1 MARQAT
7 WTSGRGSAAHGQ
19 KGQDQGQ
26 GQGLSQA
33 KSSIPTTRIGYLG
46 VGQKPLLTLAY
57 CCGCAVTA
65 TLSRSTFTGLRCKEC
80 GHPYG
85 AGAKHVCEDVCFGP
99 LEVVYD
105 YDVIKSRVTRATIEA
120 GPVSIWRYREF
131 LPIEGDPIDV
141 GTGFTPLLKANRL
154 AKRLG
159 LKNLYIKNDGVNMPT
174 LSFKDRVVSVA
185 LTRARELGFT
195 TVSCASTG
203 NLANSTAAIAAHA
216 GLDCCVFIPSD
227 LELGKV
233 LGTLIYNPTLMAV
246 KGNYDQ
252 VNRLCSEVANTYGWG
267 FVNINLRPYY
277 SEGSKTL
284 GYEVIEQ
291 LGWQLPDHIVAPL
304 ASGSLFTKIRKGFD
318 EFIKVGLVD
327 EKPVRFSGAQAEGC
341 SPIAQAFAEGRDFIT
356 PVKPNTI
363 AKSIAIGNP
372 ADGPYAIDIANR
384 TGGTIAAVS
393 DAEIVAGIQL
403 LAETEGVFTETAGGT
418 TIAVLKKLVEQGKI
432 DPSETT
438 VAYIT
443 GNGLKTLEAV
453 SDAVGEPLTIEPQLA
468 SFNAAWER
476 AQASHRS
483 SVDH

>member
-1 MARQAT
+1 M
-7 WTSGRGSAAHGQ
+7 
-19 KGQDQGQ
+19 
-26 GQGLSQA
+26 
-33 KSSIPTTRIGYLG
+33 
-46 VGQKPLLTLAY
+46 
-57 CCGCAVTA
+57 TA
-65 TLSRSTFTGLRCKEC
+65 TLTSQTFAGLRCKEC
-80 GHPYG
+80 GHAYAPE
-85 AGAKHVCEDVCFGP
+85 ARHVCEDVCFGP

-105 YDVIKSRVTRATIEA
+105 YDAIRARVSRASIEA
-120 GPVSIWRYREF
+120 GPASIWRYRDF

-141 GTGFTPLLKANRL
+141 GTGFTPLLRANRL
-154 AKRLG
+154 ARRLG
-159 LKNLYIKNDGVNMPT
+159 LKELYIKNDGVNMPT

-185 LTRARELGFT
+185 LTRARELGFS

-216 GLDCCVFIPSD
+216 GMECCVFIPAD
-227 LELGKV
+227 LEAGKI
-233 LGTLIYNPTLMAV
+233 LGTLVYNPTLMAV
-246 KGNYDQ
+246 RGNYDQ

-284 GYEVIEQ
+284 GYEVVEQ
-291 LGWQLPDHIVAPL
+291 LGWRLPDHIVAPL

-318 EFIKVGLVD
+318 EFMKVGLVE

-372 ADGPYAIDIANR
+372 ADGPYALDIASR
-384 TGGTIAAVS
+384 TGGSIAAVN
-393 DAEIVAGIQL
+393 DEEIIEGIQL

-443 GNGLKTLEAV
+443 GNGLKTTEAV
-453 SDAVGEPLTIEPQLA
+453 ASAVGEPLTIDPQLA
-468 SFNAAWER
+468 DFNAAWER
-476 AQASHRS
+476 AQSLQRATWDT
-483 SVDH
+483 VGV

>member
-1 MARQAT
+1 M
-7 WTSGRGSAAHGQ
+7 
-19 KGQDQGQ
+19 
-26 GQGLSQA
+26 
-33 KSSIPTTRIGYLG
+33 
-46 VGQKPLLTLAY
+46 
-57 CCGCAVTA
+57 TA
-65 TLSRSTFTGLRCKEC
+65 TLTSQTFAGLRCKEC
-80 GHPYG
+80 GHAYAPE
-85 AGAKHVCEDVCFGP
+85 ARHVCEDVCFGP

-105 YDVIKSRVTRATIEA
+105 YDAIRSRVSRASIEA
-120 GPVSIWRYREF
+120 GPASIWRYRDF

-141 GTGFTPLLKANRL
+141 GTGFTPLLRANRL
-154 AKRLG
+154 ARRLG
-159 LKNLYIKNDGVNMPT
+159 LKELYIKNDGVNMPT

-185 LTRARELGFT
+185 LTRARELGFS

-216 GLDCCVFIPSD
+216 GMECCVFIPAD
-227 LELGKV
+227 LEAGKI
-233 LGTLIYNPTLMAV
+233 LGTLVYNPTLMAV
-246 KGNYDQ
+246 RGNYDQ

-284 GYEVIEQ
+284 GYEVVEQ
-291 LGWQLPDHIVAPL
+291 LGWRLPDHIVAPL

-318 EFIKVGLVD
+318 EFMKVGLVE
-327 EKPVRFSGAQAEGC
+327 EKHVRFSGAQAEGG

-372 ADGPYAIDIANR
+372 ADGPYALDIASR
-384 TGGTIAAVS
+384 TGGSIAAVN
-393 DAEIVAGIQL
+393 DEEIIEGIKL

-443 GNGLKTLEAV
+443 GNGLKTTEAV
-453 SDAVGEPLTIEPQLA
+453 ASAVGEPLTIDPQLA
-468 SFNAAWER
+468 DFNAAWER
-476 AQASHRS
+476 AQSLQRATWDT
-483 SVDH
+483 VGV

>member
-1 MARQAT
+1 M
-7 WTSGRGSAAHGQ
+7 
-19 KGQDQGQ
+19 
-26 GQGLSQA
+26 
-33 KSSIPTTRIGYLG
+33 
-46 VGQKPLLTLAY
+46 
-57 CCGCAVTA
+57 TA
-65 TLSRSTFTGLRCKEC
+65 TLTSQTFAGLRCKEC
-80 GHPYG
+80 GHAYAPE
-85 AGAKHVCEDVCFGP
+85 ARHVCEDVCFGP

-105 YDVIKSRVTRATIEA
+105 YDAIRARVSRASIEA
-120 GPVSIWRYREF
+120 GPASIWRYRDF
-131 LPIEGDPIDV
+131 LPIEGEPIDV
-141 GTGFTPLLKANRL
+141 GTGFTPLLRANRL
-154 AKRLG
+154 ARRLG
-159 LKNLYIKNDGVNMPT
+159 LKELYIKNDGVNMPT

-185 LTRARELGFT
+185 LTRARELGFS

-216 GLDCCVFIPSD
+216 GMECCVFIPAD
-227 LELGKV
+227 LEAGKI
-233 LGTLIYNPTLMAV
+233 LGTLVYNPTLMAV
-246 KGNYDQ
+246 RGNYDQ

-284 GYEVIEQ
+284 GYEVVEQ
-291 LGWQLPDHIVAPL
+291 LGWRLPDHIVAPL

-318 EFIKVGLVD
+318 EFMKVGLVE

-363 AKSIAIGNP
+363 AKSIAFGNP
-372 ADGPYAIDIANR
+372 ADGPYALDIASR
-384 TGGTIAAVS
+384 TGGSIAAVN
-393 DAEIVAGIQL
+393 DEEIIEGIQL

-443 GNGLKTLEAV
+443 GNGLKTTEAV
-453 SDAVGEPLTIEPQLA
+453 ASAVGEPLTIDPQLA
-468 SFNAAWER
+468 DFNAAWER
-476 AQASHRS
+476 AQSLQRATWDT
-483 SVDH
+483 VGV

>member
-1 MARQAT
+1 M
-7 WTSGRGSAAHGQ
+7 
-19 KGQDQGQ
+19 
-26 GQGLSQA
+26 
-33 KSSIPTTRIGYLG
+33 
-46 VGQKPLLTLAY
+46 PLLASSYY
-57 CCGCAVTA
+57 CGSSVTA

-105 YDVIKSRVTRATIEA
+105 YDLIKSRVSRATIEA

-185 LTRARELGFT
+185 LTRAQELGFT
-195 TVSCASTG
+195 TVSCARTG
-203 NLANSTAAIAAHA
+203 NQANSTAAIAAHA
-216 GLDCCVFIPSD
+216 GLECCVFIPSD

-341 SPIAQAFAEGRDFIT
+341 SPIAQAFAEGRNFIT

-372 ADGPYAIDIANR
+372 ADAPYAIDIANR

-393 DAEIVAGIQL
+393 DEEIVAGIQL

-443 GNGLKTLEAV
+443 GNGLKTLEAITG
-453 SDAVGEPLTIEPQLA
+453 AVAEPLTIEPQLA

-476 AQASHRS
+476 AQALHRANPKPLA
-483 SVDH
+483 